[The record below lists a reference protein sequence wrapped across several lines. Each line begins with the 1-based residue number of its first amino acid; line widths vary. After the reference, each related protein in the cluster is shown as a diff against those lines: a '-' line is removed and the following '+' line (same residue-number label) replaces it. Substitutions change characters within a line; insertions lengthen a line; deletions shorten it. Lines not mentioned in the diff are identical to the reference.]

1 MKKKIALAVMA
12 LVVVGAGVTIALRF
26 ASKNYMEDVRDNI
39 DEVTPDKEVGAC
51 TLDGCEDDE
60 ESTHTA
66 FGKSITI
73 EEVDAIF
80 EEKEDAILMIGFG
93 ECPWCVDLAPVLSE
107 TLSELGLDDKAYY
120 FNTRPDGVKEND
132 YRYGSDPAYLKLYER
147 LLPYLEEDEVVYAPT
162 IAYIKDGE
170 IKGIHV
176 GTLEGHDAHKRDLTT
191 DEVKTLKDLL
201 KEEIHKYLEI

>member
-12 LVVVGAGVTIALRF
+12 LVIVGAGVTIALRI

-39 DEVTPDKEVGAC
+39 DEVTTDKEVGAC
-51 TLDGCEDDE
+51 TLDDCEDDE
-60 ESTHTA
+60 ESAHTA
-66 FGKSITI
+66 FGKAVTI

-80 EEKEDAILMIGFG
+80 EEKDDAILMIGFG
-93 ECPWCVDLAPVLSE
+93 ECPWCIDLAPVLSE
-107 TLSELGLDDKAYY
+107 TVSELNLDDKAYY

-132 YRYGSDPAYLKLYER
+132 YRYGSDPTYLKLYER

-162 IAYIKDGE
+162 VAYIKDGE

-176 GTLEGHDAHKRDLTT
+176 GTLEDHDAHKRDLTA
-191 DEVKTLKDLL
+191 DETKTLKDLL
-201 KEEIHKYLEI
+201 KGEIHKYLEI